1 MSHFRQTLFQKYCYT
16 KEDYKNYCL
25 DNDIEYDENNDSDY
39 YNWVGMEEE
48 LDFDCMLDNCTY
60 SKYKNYCVLVEGS
73 IGTWRGRFEHD
84 QSMFGSFKDAIYACI
99 GRSCEIDKI
108 ERIGNRIEVTATHH
122 DGRNYHT
129 LYFLTPLGE
138 YRFKNNGQV
147 SPRNKENIVPLG
159 KYVWE

>member
-1 MSHFRQTLFQKYCYT
+1 MSNFRLTLFKRGCYT
-16 KEDYKNYCL
+16 EEDYKDYCL
-25 DNDIEYDENNDSDY
+25 DNDMEYDETNGSEY
-39 YNWVGMEEE
+39 YNWIAEQEEW
-48 LDFDCMLDNCTY
+48 DFENMLDECTY

-73 IGTWRGRFEHD
+73 IGTWRGRFEHY
-84 QSMFGSFKDAIYACI
+84 QTMFNSFKEAIYACI

-108 ERIGNRIEVTATHH
+108 ERIGNRIEVTAIHH
-122 DGRNYHT
+122 DGGNYHT

-147 SPRNKENIVPLG
+147 SPNNRENIVPLG